1 MFKVF
6 KNLSETTFSDLFI
19 RRENKDDF
27 RRNREFQILRLY
39 TVWNDPNSFRCFEPI
54 IWDLFP
60 SEHKCSKISRLEFV
74 NGNLGNVH
82 V

>member
-6 KNLSETTFSDLFI
+6 KNLSETIFSDLFI
-19 RRENKDDF
+19 RRENSDKCH
-27 RRNREFQILRLY
+27 RKREFQILRLY

-54 IWDLFP
+54 IWNLFP
-60 SEHKCSKISRLEFV
+60 SEHKCWKISRLEFV
-74 NGNLGNVH
+74 NGDLRNVN